1 MCVAIPYKVLE
12 VRENSWAEIEVAGA
26 RQEVSLQL
34 LPEVEVGDWVLVNL
48 GFVVAKIEEDEA
60 REIIHLYQEIAE
72 AEGGSLIGPRVNERG
87 DSNE

>member
-12 VRENSWAEIEVAGA
+12 VKGNSRAEIEVAGA
-26 RQEVSLQL
+26 RHDVSLAL

-48 GFVVAKIEEDEA
+48 GSVVAKIEEDEA
-60 REIIHLYQEIAE
+60 EEIMHLYQKIAE
-72 AEGGSLIGPRVNERG
+72 AEDGSLIGSRVNERR